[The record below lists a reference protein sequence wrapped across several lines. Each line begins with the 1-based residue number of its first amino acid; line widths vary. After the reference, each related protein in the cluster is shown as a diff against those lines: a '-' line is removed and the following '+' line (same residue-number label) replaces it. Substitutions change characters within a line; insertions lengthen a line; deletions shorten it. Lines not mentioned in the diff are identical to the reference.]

1 MLRIHKKENGA
12 RNMEIHFPHLT
23 NGIAKATPTRR
34 QRAGTLRKVLLTA
47 GVCGTLALSVSFA
60 FASTMNQEMIAQ
72 QEKLQVE
79 MCYKLKKK
87 INAFMFVDI
96 PEVGLPTFGDAKYL
110 ESLTNI
116 YANYC
121 KR

>member
-1 MLRIHKKENGA
+1 MRIENEQQNEA
-12 RNMEIHFPHLT
+12 RMEIHFPHLT
-23 NGIAKATPTRR
+23 NGIAPARPTRR
-34 QRAGTLRKVLLTA
+34 QRARSLRKLLLTA

-79 MCYKLKKK
+79 MCYELKVD
-87 INAFMFVDI
+87 INSFMFASLVTDKVMS
-96 PEVGLPTFGDAKYL
+96 EGVAEYL
-110 ESLTNI
+110 EKLTNI

>member
-1 MLRIHKKENGA
+1 
-12 RNMEIHFPHLT
+12 MEVQFPHLT

-34 QRAGTLRKVLLTA
+34 QRTRAMRNLLFTA

-60 FASTMNQEMIAQ
+60 FASTMNQEMIAE
-72 QEKLQVE
+72 QESFQVE
-79 MCYKLKKK
+79 MCYQLKKE
-87 INAFMFVDI
+87 INEFMWDYYT
-96 PEVGLPTFGDAKYL
+96 GLGVTQAMKYSEIL
-110 ESLTNI
+110 EKLTNS

>member
-1 MLRIHKKENGA
+1 
-12 RNMEIHFPHLT
+12 MEVHFPHLT
-23 NGIAKATPTRR
+23 NVIAKATPTKR
-34 QRAGTLRKVLLTA
+34 QRTRAMRKLLFTA
-47 GVCGTLALSVSFA
+47 GVCGTLVLSVSFA

-79 MCYKLKKK
+79 VCYELKKD
-87 INAFMFVDI
+87 INEFMHLQLVMGDGSHMTVDK
-96 PEVGLPTFGDAKYL
+96 AKYL
-110 ESLTNI
+110 ESLTNS